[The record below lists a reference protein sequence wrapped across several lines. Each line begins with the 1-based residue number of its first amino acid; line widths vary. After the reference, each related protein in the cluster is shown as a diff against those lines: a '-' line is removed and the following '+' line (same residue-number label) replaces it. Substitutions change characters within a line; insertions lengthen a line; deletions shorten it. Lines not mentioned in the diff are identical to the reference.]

1 VAGAWIPAL
10 VFGIPGDSVTAI
22 VIGAMLMYDLKPGPL
37 IFEQSGGQVQSIF
50 AIALITQ
57 FLLLPCGYL
66 GIKTFGAIL
75 RLPRNLVLT
84 AVVVFSVVGA
94 FALRNSLFDVYVMV
108 AFGVVGFYLE
118 SQRVPV
124 APLILGLILG
134 PMVEENLRTGLI
146 KTGGSFGPFLTRP
159 ISLALWLL
167 LAASF
172 AGPWIAR
179 RLRRTA
185 PSSSDSTTA

>member
-1 VAGAWIPAL
+1 
-10 VFGIPGDSVTAI
+10 
-22 VIGAMLMYDLKPGPL
+22 M
-37 IFEQSGGQVQSIF
+37 
-50 AIALITQ
+50 
-57 FLLLPCGYL
+57 
-66 GIKTFGAIL
+66 IL

-134 PMVEENLRTGLI
+134 PMVEENLRAGLI

-159 ISLALWLL
+159 ISLVLWLL
-167 LAASF
+167 LVGSF
-172 AGPWIAR
+172 VGPWLCAACGGRRGLTVAR
-179 RLRRTA
+179 RPRERGGIVRKSLRPNNCSRTTVIKAGQTKRMNTIQTCAGEIPPIQGRVNPGA
-185 PSSSDSTTA
+185 P